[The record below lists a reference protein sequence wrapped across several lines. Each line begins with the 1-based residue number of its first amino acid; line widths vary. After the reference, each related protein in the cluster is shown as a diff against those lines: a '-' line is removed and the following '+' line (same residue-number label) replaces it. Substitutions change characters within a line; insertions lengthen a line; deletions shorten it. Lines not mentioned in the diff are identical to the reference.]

1 MCCESG
7 GKAPLAAR
15 CLAGMAALRSGERVA
30 ETLGVAGAVVACA
43 CSGLDR
49 HAGQRRQGHPG
60 RGEPVAEALFKVVLT
75 GWVTFVGCGY
85 AREVVVQ
92 SSYWREPRHNGDYMA
107 TGAYGGELMRSPGH
121 GNLRNHMVRIVCS
134 TQPQRWSAPRR
145 LWVVLPQYCWIK
157 AAVLWSV
164 ACSYAL
170 VAVDRQSLG
179 IRCARRHEG
188 SLMTNEPDVTTCLLG
203 LGGRFKSSVASVCRP
218 SNSERKAIGSELR
231 TMPSRGTGRGLAP

>member
-49 HAGQRRQGHPG
+49 LAGQRRQGHPG
-60 RGEPVAEALFKVVLT
+60 WGERVADALFKVVLT
-75 GWVTFVGCGY
+75 GWVTFVVVLTGWVTFVGCGD

-107 TGAYGGELMRSPGH
+107 TGAYGGELMAFAGSWEPAQPH
-121 GNLRNHMVRIVCS
+121 GS
-134 TQPQRWSAPRR
+134 
-145 LWVVLPQYCWIK
+145 
-157 AAVLWSV
+157 
-164 ACSYAL
+164 
-170 VAVDRQSLG
+170 D
-179 IRCARRHEG
+179 
-188 SLMTNEPDVTTCLLG
+188 TC
-203 LGGRFKSSVASVCRP
+203 VRP
-218 SNSERKAIGSELR
+218 SLSVGTPRDDFGSFYPNIVGLR
-231 TMPSRGTGRGLAP
+231 LQCYGPWKLVRSSRRGPPESWDSVRTPPRGKLDDE